1 MRFVT
6 HPPSVSPP
14 HPIRIKRS
22 KSFVGVVA
30 HVTHRQTAAAFV
42 SRLSRRRFIL
52 RLLLCSGVTD
62 SGGCKT
68 EHRRKRQ
75 RTRRESAARPVIRP
89 PAKSRE
95 IPLFLKKAEPQKQTH
110 FPFTAL
116 LLFSGSGLMPQKVW
130 FALQTL
136 ALVPSVLSQAAA
148 AAACFCFCCRLRC
161 PLPLRAHNLHRALHV
176 RVAAYHLGQQKPS
189 PFLI

>member
-52 RLLLCSGVTD
+52 RLLLFWGHGL
-62 SGGCKT
+62 GGCKT
-68 EHRRKRQ
+68 PKNGAQKKETENKKRVRRGPSSVPCKI
-75 RTRRESAARPVIRP
+75 E
-89 PAKSRE
+89 KY
-95 IPLFLKKAEPQKQTH
+95 PLFLKKAEPQKQTH

-130 FALQTL
+130 FALQDSRSCSKR
-136 ALVPSVLSQAAA
+136 AVSG
-148 AAACFCFCCRLRC
+148 CCCCCLLLLLLPP
-161 PLPLRAHNLHRALHV
+161 PLPAAPPCAQPAPRAARSRGCIPPRPAE
-176 RVAAYHLGQQKPS
+176 A
-189 PFLI
+189 